1 MRYRICILEEFGKG
15 TERTLLIK
23 WYGHACFRCKGDGVS
38 VVTDP
43 YDPTVSG
50 LKPVDDPADLVVV
63 SSTTDAY
70 HSNAAMIPGDPLRL
84 NALDVAGSGTVEVGG
99 VAFEAFRTME
109 SIEHKEDP
117 DENAMYRFELGEVSV
132 LHMGD
137 TGNPLT
143 EEQLHRL
150 QGKVDVLLALVGG
163 PPTIDLE
170 DLGRAIEEIDPRVV
184 VPMHYR
190 IPGLRVD
197 GEILPVDAFLS
208 RYPHETVVRV
218 GDSEIEFTP
227 DTLPPSLRICVLE
240 PSR

>member
-1 MRYRICILEEFGKG
+1 MYILEESGNG
-15 TERTLLIK
+15 MERKLLIK
-23 WYGHACFRCKGDGVS
+23 WYGHACFRCEGDSVS

-43 YDPTVSG
+43 YDPAVSG

-99 VAFEAFRTME
+99 VVFEALRTME

-117 DENAMYRFELGEVSV
+117 DENAMYRFELEGVSV

-137 TGNPLT
+137 AGNPLT
-143 EEQLHRL
+143 AEQLDRL
-150 QGKVDVLLALVGG
+150 RGRVEVLLALVGG
-163 PPTIDLE
+163 PPTIELD
-170 DLGRAIEEIDPRVV
+170 DLGRAIEEIGPRVV

-197 GEILPVDAFLS
+197 GEILPLDAFLS
-208 RYPHETVVRV
+208 RYPREMVVNP
-218 GDSEIEFTP
+218 GGSEVEINS

>member
-1 MRYRICILEEFGKG
+1 M
-15 TERTLLIK
+15 LIK
-23 WYGHACFRCKGDGVS
+23 WYGHACFRCEGDGMS

-43 YDPTVSG
+43 YDPAVSG

-63 SSTTDAY
+63 SSTSDAY
-70 HSNAAMIPGDPLRL
+70 HSNAAMIPGDPLCL
-84 NALDVAGSGTVEVGG
+84 NALDIAGFGTVEVGG
-99 VAFEAFRTME
+99 VTFEALRTIE

-117 DENAMYRFELGEVSV
+117 DENAMYRFELGGVSA

-143 EEQLHRL
+143 GEQLHRL
-150 QGKVDVLLALVGG
+150 RSRVDVLLALVGG
-163 PPTIDLE
+163 PPTIELE

-190 IPGLRVD
+190 IPGLKVD
-197 GEILPVDAFLS
+197 GEILPVDAFLA
-208 RYPHETVVRV
+208 RYPRETVARV
-218 GDSEIEFTP
+218 GSSEVEFTP

>member
-1 MRYRICILEEFGKG
+1 M
-15 TERTLLIK
+15 LIK
-23 WYGHACFRCKGDGVS
+23 WYGHACFRCEGDGVS

-43 YDPTVSG
+43 YDPAVSG
-50 LKPVDDPADLVVV
+50 LKSVQDPADLVVV
-63 SSTTDAY
+63 SSATDAY

-117 DENAMYRFELGEVSV
+117 DENAMYRFALGGVSV

-143 EEQLHRL
+143 DEQLGRL
-150 QGKVDVLLALVGG
+150 RGRVDVLLALVGG
-163 PPTIDLE
+163 PPTIELE
-170 DLGRAIEEIDPRVV
+170 DLDGAIEEIDPRVV

-190 IPGLRVD
+190 IPGLRIA
-197 GEILPVDAFLS
+197 GGILPVDVFLS
-208 RYPHETVVRV
+208 RYPRETVVRS
-218 GDSEIEFTP
+218 GNSEVELTP
-227 DTLPPSLRICVLE
+227 DTLPSGLRICVLE

>member
-1 MRYRICILEEFGKG
+1 M
-15 TERTLLIK
+15 
-23 WYGHACFRCKGDGVS
+23 S

-43 YDPTVSG
+43 YDPAVSG

-63 SSTTDAY
+63 SSTSDAY
-70 HSNAAMIPGDPLRL
+70 HSNAAMIPGDPLCL
-84 NALDVAGSGTVEVGG
+84 NALDIAGFGTVEVGG
-99 VAFEAFRTME
+99 VTFEALRTIE

-117 DENAMYRFELGEVSV
+117 DENAMYRFELGGVSA

-143 EEQLHRL
+143 GEQLHRL
-150 QGKVDVLLALVGG
+150 RSRVDVLLALVGG
-163 PPTIDLE
+163 PPTIELE

-190 IPGLRVD
+190 IPGLKVD
-197 GEILPVDAFLS
+197 GEILPVDAFLA
-208 RYPHETVVRV
+208 RYPRETVARV
-218 GDSEIEFTP
+218 GSSEVEFTP

>member
-1 MRYRICILEEFGKG
+1 M
-15 TERTLLIK
+15 
-23 WYGHACFRCKGDGVS
+23 S

-43 YDPTVSG
+43 YDPAVSG

-63 SSTTDAY
+63 SSTSDAY
-70 HSNAAMIPGDPLRL
+70 HSNAAMIPGDPLCL
-84 NALDVAGSGTVEVGG
+84 NALDIAGFGTVEVGG
-99 VAFEAFRTME
+99 VTFEALRTIE

-117 DENAMYRFELGEVSV
+117 DENAMYRFELGGVSV

-143 EEQLHRL
+143 GEQLHRL
-150 QGKVDVLLALVGG
+150 RSRVDVLLALVGG
-163 PPTIDLE
+163 PPTIELE

-184 VPMHYR
+184 VPMHYQ

-197 GEILPVDAFLS
+197 GEILPVDAFLAH
-208 RYPHETVVRV
+208 YPRETVARV
-218 GDSEIEFTP
+218 GSSEVEFTP

>member
-1 MRYRICILEEFGKG
+1 M
-15 TERTLLIK
+15 
-23 WYGHACFRCKGDGVS
+23 S

-43 YDPTVSG
+43 YDPAVSG

-63 SSTTDAY
+63 SSTSDAY
-70 HSNAAMIPGDPLRL
+70 HSNAAMIPGDPLCL
-84 NALDVAGSGTVEVGG
+84 NALDIAGFGTVEVGG
-99 VAFEAFRTME
+99 VTFEALRTIE

-117 DENAMYRFELGEVSV
+117 DENAMYRFEWGGVSV

-143 EEQLHRL
+143 GEQLHRL
-150 QGKVDVLLALVGG
+150 RSRVDVLLALVGG
-163 PPTIDLE
+163 PPTIELE

-197 GEILPVDAFLS
+197 GEILPVDAFLA
-208 RYPHETVVRV
+208 RYPRETVARV
-218 GDSEIEFTP
+218 GSSEVEFTP

>member
-1 MRYRICILEEFGKG
+1 M
-15 TERTLLIK
+15 
-23 WYGHACFRCKGDGVS
+23 S

-43 YDPTVSG
+43 YDPAVSG

-63 SSTTDAY
+63 SSTSDAY
-70 HSNAAMIPGDPLRL
+70 HSNAAMIPGDPLCL
-84 NALDVAGSGTVEVGG
+84 NALDIAGFGTVEMGG
-99 VAFEAFRTME
+99 VTFEALRTIE

-117 DENAMYRFELGEVSV
+117 DENAMYRFELGGVSV

-143 EEQLHRL
+143 GEQLHRL
-150 QGKVDVLLALVGG
+150 RSRVDVLLALVGG
-163 PPTIDLE
+163 PPTIELE

-190 IPGLRVD
+190 IPGLKVD
-197 GEILPVDAFLS
+197 GEILPVDAFLA
-208 RYPHETVVRV
+208 RYPRETVARV
-218 GDSEIEFTP
+218 GSSEVEFTP